1 MRYRFALRSAIIITV
16 AAVWLAACIPAQ
28 ALSQFKLVSTVRK
41 KIGPQGPTYI
51 FKLYSVESLSN
62 YHYQI
67 EVCDEGGRIVFRSE
81 VIRNG
86 VRLEGQRGGF
96 QVVDLNSDSYAD
108 VKVLGGYS
116 EGRAWHKVWLYDPS
130 TQKLSGITELHSRR
144 PRRLTTHSLGARIA
158 RPSCARRTAY
168 DGVCAPD

>member
-1 MRYRFALRSAIIITV
+1 MRYRFALRLAIIITV

-28 ALSQFKLVSTVRK
+28 ALSQSKLVSTVRK

-67 EVCDEGGRIVFRSE
+67 EVCDEGGRIIFQSE

-130 TQKLSGITELHSRR
+130 TQKYVWDNRTSQSETAPPHNSFTRSANSTAFMRE
-144 PRRLTTHSLGARIA
+144 THGL
-158 RPSCARRTAY
+158 
-168 DGVCAPD
+168 